1 VFDPHLISIWELK
14 FFAHQ
19 FEVVT
24 LATAYQQ
31 YQKKDKAWNI
41 TAKLY
46 FSLTHP
52 SMVQNNLSIQKQE
65 LSHME

>member
-1 VFDPHLISIWELK
+1 
-14 FFAHQ
+14 
-19 FEVVT
+19 